1 MAITVVQTKV
11 ITGANSG
18 SLNSATTAGN
28 TLVVAYAGSNGAGS
42 TGTCSTSGITIGG
55 TALTKQVEVDAPANA
70 SAGCAAIYMLGNLA
84 GGQTAIAVTGT
95 GLVAA
100 DGYIVAWEVS
110 GLGSAPVLD
119 KSGSREDHSG
129 TTTWSSDTGTAPTT
143 TVAAEFWAGIHAAG
157 PNSGQPDTMTPAGS
171 WTNQAQFNWGSPGG
185 ASIAASQ
192 VTTSTGSLRYN
203 GVSADFDFYLTAVA
217 AFKPAGG
224 TTHSGTAALSGS
236 GTLTA
241 TGAFAGAAALTGSGT
256 LTWSGS
262 RIFKATVLSGSGTL
276 TGSRIGTIG
285 GAAALSG
292 SGTLTSAGTASRPRA
307 AALSGTGS
315 LSVSGLTLGLS
326 LTLAGTGTLTIIG
339 TGGTVQASAG
349 ITAPYAQPGTS
360 QVAVASPGSSTWQY
374 LGTLGLVTSL
384 TYSFVC
390 PGGADKLDATVML
403 PAAYRTQ
410 LLNPGWQVRVTRG
423 GHIVWTGRMD
433 EPVPSPSGWQV
444 TAVGD
449 GQRGQDF
456 RAVYT
461 STWPAGE
468 PDEAVNNAIA
478 RGLPWVNPG
487 IGSPSGMWLGQAQD
501 SGSSSIADLLNLV
514 CTRGGLTWYAN
525 SQPGG
530 QPGTDLT
537 VFPLPTAVNRLLV
550 VTEPVPRT
558 LGGDINT
565 IFIRY
570 QVTDASSDASGG
582 SQQATYGTT
591 SVQNAASVAAH
602 GVTETNIDLSSAGVM
617 SQSAAQAV
625 GNSVL
630 ANYQRAS
637 FAGPFTAA
645 RGQLLNAGGAP
656 VDPGTDQAGTVVRL
670 ILTDYAYGGEVT
682 PAAISFVVGAYA
694 WDDFAGKATI
704 TPYQALDQSLSGLL
718 SMESTVLT
726 PITTQQ

>member
-1 MAITVVQTKV
+1 MTTVTLTPASSSPWNVPAGVTSVQV
-11 ITGANSG
+11 QCWGPGGDGHASG
-18 SLNSATTAGN
+18 GG
-28 TLVVAYAGSNGAGS
+28 GSGAGGGGGEYAAE
-42 TGTCSTSGITIGG
+42 TTIAVTSGG
-55 TALTKQVEVDAPANA
+55 TAAFTVGAGGSGVSTVFTGSVASVTAHAGTSAGSGSGANGTGGTGSTNTTHFNGGDGGNGHANA
-70 SAGCAAIYMLGNLA
+70 GFGGGGGGSSAGTAAVGGNGGSA
-84 GGQTAIAVTGT
+84 GGSAGA
-95 GLVAA
+95 
-100 DGYIVAWEVS
+100 S
-110 GLGSAPVLD
+110 G
-119 KSGSREDHSG
+119 
-129 TTTWSSDTGTAPTT
+129 GTAPSGGGNGGAGGSSTT
-143 TVAAEFWAGIHAAG
+143 
-157 PNSGQPDTMTPAGS
+157 SGNPGTT
-171 WTNQAQFNWGSPGG
+171 PGG
-185 ASIAASQ
+185 A
-192 VTTSTGSLRYN
+192 G
-203 GVSADFDFYLTAVA
+203 GGG
-217 AFKPAGG
+217 GG
-224 TTHSGTAALSGS
+224 TTHSGGAGADGQIILTYTASTSHSGSANLDGS

-241 TGAFAGAAALTGSGT
+241 TGAFAGAAALSGSGT
-256 LTWSGS
+256 LSWSGS
-262 RIFKATVLSGSGTL
+262 RIFKATVLSGAGTL
-276 TGSRIGTIG
+276 TGSRIGII
-285 GAAALSG
+285 GAAAALAG
-292 SGTLTSAGTASRPRA
+292 TGTLTSAGAVARPRA
-307 AALSGTGS
+307 AALSGSGS
-315 LSVSGLTLGLS
+315 LSIPGFRLGVS

-360 QVAVASPGSSTWQY
+360 QVAVAPPGSSTWQY

-456 RAVYT
+456 RAVYS

-530 QPGTDLT
+530 QPGTDLS
-537 VFPLPTAVNRLLV
+537 VFPLPATVNRLLV

-617 SQSAAQAV
+617 SLGAAQAV

-630 ANYQRAS
+630 ANYKRAS

-670 ILTDYAYGGEVT
+670 ILTDWGAGGEVNPGQPIT
-682 PAAISFVVGAYA
+682 FLVGSYA
-694 WDDFAGKATI
+694 WDDFAQKATI
-704 TPYQALDQSLSGLL
+704 GPYQRLDESLSGLL

-726 PITTQQ
+726 PVTTQQ